1 MNLNGALKLNLRKKI
16 TLSAAVFLAVIGSII
31 YFVVAPTIK
40 DIKKMRDEIQA
51 QKTDLENKYL
61 KSKNLKKLSK
71 NLNKI
76 ESQLEELDKAFIN
89 QNRALEFITTM
100 EEIAGGEGVAQK
112 INLLSPQNL
121 KENQLYKKI
130 PLQIAAEGGFEGEAR
145 YLAGLE
151 KLSYYINIS
160 SLELTA
166 APNSPGQEEKTRA
179 NVNMLV
185 TADTYWK

>member
-1 MNLNGALKLNLRKKI
+1 MNLNGALKLDLRKKMA
-16 TLSAAVFLAVIGSII
+16 LSAAVFLAVIGAII
-31 YFVVAPTIK
+31 YFVVAPTVK

-51 QKTDLENKYL
+51 QKIDLENKYL

-130 PLQIAAEGGFEGEAR
+130 PLQIAAEGGFGGEVR

-151 KLSYYINIS
+151 KLSYYINIR
-160 SLELTA
+160 SLELA
-166 APNSPGQEEKTRA
+166 AASNSPGQEEKTGA